1 LSGNRYSPLNQ
12 IHAGNVAQ
20 LAPQWLF
27 PIPNSRRL
35 EVTPVVAGGVVYVT
49 TANEA
54 YAVDPVNGRQIWHYS
69 RPLTKGLIG
78 DAAGPSTAGW
88 RCSAI
93 AFSWSRI
100 TPT

>member
-1 LSGNRYSPLNQ
+1 VPFADLVDPKRGEWPTYHGSLSGNRYSPLNQ

-49 TANEA
+49 TANE
-54 YAVDPVNGRQIWHYS
+54 
-69 RPLTKGLIG
+69 LM
-78 DAAGPSTAGW
+78 PSI
-88 RCSAI
+88 R
-93 AFSWSRI
+93 
-100 TPT
+100 